1 MKKIKSIIALIVV
14 VLMLA
19 SFIPAFAQNETKDA
33 PAVGEIGEG
42 YVVIDCEGL
51 TLGQGCYC
59 EPMLLS
65 YEEIVE
71 IYNASH
77 SDQVTV
83 DTLTAGHATLVMY
96 ELMGWEYQCTGSVG
110 EGTLYISAIKDIDTG
125 VIDIP
130 QVIADN
136 GNVSNEDNTG
146 NDDEWLGEFDYSY
159 YSGWMIT
166 VDNFMI
172 NVGCAG
178 WYLDGDYSDYPIS
191 DYGGTHVIRWQF
203 TIDGYGSDLGIDTGW
218 GAPALFEGA
227 DKGELIKLY
236 AEINSLTDWFDSNG
250 EARQAA
256 LDVIQHLDATQE
268 EVDAAYQELYDAY
281 FSPEVIDWQT
291 ALNTTLG
298 YIHSTVAA
306 PSVGTYAGEWSV
318 LALARGNYFESLE
331 NEYFDTYR
339 QNVINYIAENGT
351 EAHGGTILHE
361 RKSTENSRVI
371 IGLAS
376 IGIDARDIGGYDL
389 VTPLFDYD
397 YTVWQGIN
405 GPVFALIALDT
416 FMYEAP
422 EGVRESYIQNILD
435 SQSSGGG
442 WAFGGGSADPDM
454 TGMTIQALAP
464 YYESND
470 EVRAA
475 VDTALDVLS
484 NLQRDDGGFAS
495 WGTVNSESSAQ
506 VIVALTAM
514 GLDPMTDSRFIKNG
528 NTLIDAILDF
538 YVDGGG
544 FCHTADGSVNAM
556 ATDQAAYALVA
567 YSRYINNMT
576 SLYDM
581 SDSMPEIIISNGDI
595 DMNGTIEASDAL
607 LLMRHIMQ
615 LSALSEEQL
624 AFADMNDNGSL
635 DFDDAIL
642 ILRAA
647 LAA

>member
-1 MKKIKSIIALIVV
+1 MKKIKSIIALLVA

-19 SFIPAFAQNETKDA
+19 AFVPVFAQNEAQDA
-33 PAVGEIGEG
+33 PAVGEVGEG

-65 YEEIVE
+65 YEDIVE

-77 SDQVTV
+77 GDQVTA

-96 ELMGWEYQCTGSVG
+96 ELMGWEYQCTGSVE
-110 EGTLYISAIKDIDTG
+110 EGTLYISAIRDIDTG

-136 GNVSNEDNTG
+136 GNVSNENNTG

-159 YSGWMIT
+159 FSGWMIT

-178 WYLDGDYSDYPIS
+178 WYLDEDHSNYPVS

-236 AEINSLTDWFDSNG
+236 AEINSLTDWFNSNG
-250 EARQAA
+250 EARQNA
-256 LDVIQHLDATQE
+256 LDVIQHLDAAQV
-268 EVDAAYQELYDAY
+268 EVDAAYQELYNAY
-281 FSPEVIDWQT
+281 FSTEVIDWQT
-291 ALNTTLG
+291 ALNTTLD
-298 YIHSTVAA
+298 YIHSTVTE

-318 LALARGNYFESLE
+318 LALARGNYFGSLE
-331 NEYFDTYR
+331 SEYFDTYR
-339 QNVINYIAENGT
+339 QNVINYIAENGI

-361 RKSTENSRVI
+361 RKSTDNSRVI

-376 IGIDARDIGGYDL
+376 IGVDARDIGGYDL

-416 FMYEAP
+416 FTYEAP
-422 EGVRESYIQNILD
+422 EGIRESYIQNILD
-435 SQSSGGG
+435 SQSNGGG
-442 WAFGGGSADPDM
+442 WAIGGGNADADM

-464 YYESND
+464 YYDSNA

-475 VDTALDVLS
+475 VDTALVVLS
-484 NLQRDDGGFAS
+484 NLQRDDGSFAS
-495 WGTVNSESSAQ
+495 WGIVNSESCAQ
-506 VIVALTAM
+506 VIVALTSM
-514 GLDPMTDSRFIKNG
+514 GIDPATDARFIKNE
-528 NTLIDAILDF
+528 NTVIDAILGF

-544 FCHTADGSVNAM
+544 FRHTADGEVNAM
-556 ATDQAAYALVA
+556 STDQAAYALVA
-567 YSRYINNMT
+567 YSRFLNNMT

-581 SDSMPEIIISNGDI
+581 SDCKPEIIIVNGDI
-595 DMNGTIEASDAL
+595 NMNGVIDASDAL
-607 LLMRHIMQ
+607 MLMRHVMQ
-615 LSALSEEQL
+615 LAELSEEQL
-624 AFADMNDNGSL
+624 AFADMNMNGSY
-635 DFDDAIL
+635 DFEDAIL

-647 LAA
+647 LAV